1 MICKLEEF
9 SVLSVMSMCATVTVA
24 FVHIYLERLLDPL
37 RSSGTSKMDHA
48 QLETHPFTIS
58 KNNVIIRKSL
68 KSSLS

>member
-9 SVLSVMSMCATVTVA
+9 SVLSVMSMCASATVA
-24 FVHIYLERLLDPL
+24 FVHNYPERLSDPL

-58 KNNVIIRKSL
+58 KIMS
-68 KSSLS
+68 